1 MREPETFD
9 AFYARTVSGVTS
21 QMHVLAGGDP
31 QADHAIREAYAQA
44 YQQWYEVSGYRDPER
59 WVLDA
64 AKEAFDRRRAQP
76 TAVPQAPDSGT
87 WPGMYRP
94 RAGAGPRA
102 GDGDASLTGRGNGA
116 LGRPENPYPANPY
129 QPPAP
134 QPTSALAD
142 GTPGVG
148 PAWPGPDTAWPG
160 AATAWPGA
168 GPAWPGSGPAMA
180 GAAGADPAAGAG
192 PAWPPQPVPSTVGS
206 GSPGVTSPGWRSWPG
221 QAGGSRQL
229 ITIVAVIALLVVG
242 GVAYLA
248 FGRGKAS
255 PSASTGPTA
264 PLTKHTGPRML
275 PAGHTGTLASVPWS
289 IVRSGWTLADFST
302 GQPTPGGQPTGGST
316 TTFLVDPE
324 GGKYEIY
331 QWPAGSNPQLL
342 AWSGDTEHALF
353 VGNGGYQLLTLHG
366 LPGSGQ
372 VVPLDIPA
380 GVTVAGFTRP
390 DGTNILAV
398 RQGPLFNKLQRFSLA
413 GQLQP
418 PGTIADMP
426 RRSVQGTLQGSCA
439 SSICGALSS
448 PTGIYAVW
456 GLRGDEMQ
464 LVSNAGGLIRRLH
477 VPGSG
482 NPPSCT
488 PVSWWNQDTILADCS
503 APSAV
508 GLQLRLWLV
517 PDDGATPTP
526 LTLASG
532 SPSGVGFFTGAW
544 QAAGHVYA
552 TTTSGAACS
561 GAPSGPGGLAIM
573 NVSQGTPAQLTV
585 PGSTGN
591 YSNVVGSSDGRLLV
605 LAQTNCPVSSSLLWL
620 NPLTGATQSLLQ
632 APADQAG
639 VTAAV
644 TWGLG
649 PTATAG

>member
-9 AFYARTVSGVTS
+9 AFYARTVSSVTS
-21 QMHVLAGGDP
+21 QMHALAGGDP

-44 YQQWYEVSGYRDPER
+44 YQQWYEVSGYRDPEG
-59 WVLDA
+59 WVLDTA
-64 AKEAFDRRRAQP
+64 NEAFERRREQP
-76 TAVPQAPDSGT
+76 TAAPLASDSGT

-94 RAGAGPRA
+94 RTGTGSPA
-102 GDGDASLTGRGNGA
+102 GDANATVTSRGNGRS
-116 LGRPENPYPANPY
+116 GRPENPYPASPY
-129 QPPAP
+129 PSQAP
-134 QPTSALAD
+134 QPTAALAD
-142 GTPGVG
+142 G
-148 PAWPGPDTAWPG
+148 
-160 AATAWPGA
+160 AAGA
-168 GPAWPGSGPAMA
+168 GPAWS
-180 GAAGADPAAGAG
+180 AAGPGHASVGAG
-192 PAWPPQPVPSTVGS
+192 PAWPPQPVPGTLGA
-206 GSPGVTSPGWRSWPG
+206 GSPGTTAPVWRSWAG
-221 QAGGSRQL
+221 QAGGRRQL
-229 ITIVAVIALLVVG
+229 TAIVAVIVLLVVG

-248 FGRGKAS
+248 FGRGKAG
-255 PSASTGPTA
+255 PSASTGPPA
-264 PLTKHTGPRML
+264 PVTGQAGPHML

-324 GGKYEIY
+324 GGKYEVY

-353 VGNGGYQLLTLHG
+353 IGNGGYQLLTLHG

-426 RRSVQGTLQGSCA
+426 RRSVQGTLQGSCS

-488 PVSWWNQDTILADCS
+488 PVSWWSQNTILADCS
-503 APSAV
+503 APGPV

-544 QAAGHVYA
+544 QVAGRVYA
-552 TTTSGAACS
+552 TTTSGAECS

-573 NVSQGTPAQLTV
+573 DVSQGTPAQLTV
-585 PGSTGN
+585 TGSTGN
-591 YSNVVGSSDGRLLV
+591 YSDVVGSSDGRLLV
-605 LAQTNCPVSSSLLWL
+605 LAQTSCPVSSSLLWL
-620 NPLTGATQSLLQ
+620 DPLTGATQSLLQ

-649 PTATAG
+649 APATAG